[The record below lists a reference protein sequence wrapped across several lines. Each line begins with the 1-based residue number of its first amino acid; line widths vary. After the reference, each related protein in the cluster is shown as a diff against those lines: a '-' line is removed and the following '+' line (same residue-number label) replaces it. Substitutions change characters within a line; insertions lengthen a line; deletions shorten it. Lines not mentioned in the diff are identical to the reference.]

1 MVEAGIV
8 EGGKIR
14 FEALDG
20 LRGLASLVVVLA
32 HFCSATGVL
41 MQWPGLFNAV
51 LAVDTFFVLS
61 GFVLAH
67 SFLSRQQRGL
77 PIAPV
82 GLLVQRWV
90 RLWVPFAAA
99 TLIAIGLRFG
109 LGPHSCSEQGGLE
122 LDYCQRWNTTE
133 TLGSL
138 VKQLLFL
145 YSPNLNAPSWTL
157 PLELLNSLLVPALVL
172 LLARSPGY
180 VRLIAG
186 LSFLSIFLP
195 IRLPDCLYL
204 FAAGCAIRFGIA
216 PQQPG
221 RWALR
226 LVGLSYLLMLPRQA
240 MGQDVQQALL
250 APAAVALVLVALRSQ
265 KPSGLFMHPASQLLG
280 RLSFPIYLLHW
291 PVLMALLP
299 RLPVIQSDHAGLG
312 WLSVGFACVAYL
324 LLTFLLA
331 YPFEKYIDAMAIGLG
346 RKLRTSIMV

>member
-1 MVEAGIV
+1 MAEAGLAPS
-8 EGGKIR
+8 GKIR

-41 MQWPGLFNAV
+41 SQWPGLFNAV

-77 PIAPV
+77 PLAPV

-109 LGPHSCSEQGGLE
+109 LGPHACSEQGGLE
-122 LDYCQRWNTTE
+122 LAYCQRWNTTE

-138 VKQLLFL
+138 VKQLLLL

-157 PLELLNSLLVPALVL
+157 PIELLNSLLVPALVL
-172 LLARSPGY
+172 LLVRSPGY

-195 IRLPDCLYL
+195 IRLPECLYL
-204 FAAGCAIRFGIA
+204 FAAGCALRFGIA

-221 RWALR
+221 RWALP
-226 LVGLSYLLMLPRQA
+226 LLGLSYLLMLPRQG

-250 APAAVALVLVALRSQ
+250 APAAVALVLVAQKSQ
-265 KPSGLFMHPASQLLG
+265 SLSRLFMHPASQLLG
-280 RLSFPIYLLHW
+280 RMSFPMYLLHW
-291 PVLMALLP
+291 PILLAF
-299 RLPVIQSDHAGLG
+299 LPFIHSLVAGG
-312 WLSVGFACVAYL
+312 EAKSMISILSSAVVYL
-324 LLTFLLA
+324 LATLLA
-331 YPFEKYIDAMAIGLG
+331 SFPFEKLVDVRAIQWG
-346 RKLRTSIMV
+346 RQLRSAITL